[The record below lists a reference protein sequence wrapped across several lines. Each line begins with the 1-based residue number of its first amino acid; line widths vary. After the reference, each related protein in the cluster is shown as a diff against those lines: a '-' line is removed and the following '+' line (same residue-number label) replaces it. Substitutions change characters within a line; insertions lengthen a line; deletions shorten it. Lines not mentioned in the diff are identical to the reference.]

1 MLTPQVFF
9 STGRT
14 LLRGA
19 RFIRQALQGRLYPE
33 PIPHEALREAL
44 REARAAIDRYVLSPE
59 DEESFMKQFRPCSL
73 EDQIE
78 KENKNKEGDMIVQG
92 NMVYITKGDR
102 SYLERVFN
110 TVKAYGYET
119 DFPGKVVT
127 IFLGKVFGPER
138 KLMMKEIRRVLKS
151 IRERI

>member
-33 PIPHEALREAL
+33 PIPHEALREA
-44 REARAAIDRYVLSPE
+44 RASIDRNVLSPE
-59 DEESFMKQFRPCSL
+59 GSFVEQLNPYSL
-73 EDQIE
+73 EGQIE